1 MGARIVYPSQEDL
14 LKTFRYE
21 DGQLFWREPGYNR
34 RNLSKPAGSKFP
46 NGYLSVSWSEDGK
59 RSRLLVHRV
68 VWIMHH
74 GVVPQTIDHINRDR
88 TDNRIENLRDVSMSI
103 NHMNR
108 RDTHRVYDLPRGVS
122 LQAPGRYSAQ
132 RRLNGTQTC
141 IGVYDTP
148 EKAFIAYVAFS
159 KGAGLPVYET

>member
-1 MGARIVYPSQEDL
+1 MGTRITYPSQEDL

-21 DGQLFWREPGYNR
+21 DGQLYWREQRYR
-34 RNLSKPAGSKFP
+34 RDLSKPAGSKFR
-46 NGYLSVSWSEDGK
+46 NGYLSVSWSRGGS

-88 TDNRIENLRDVSMSI
+88 ADNRLENLRDVSLSV

-108 RDTHRVYDLPRGVS
+108 RDTHYRHSLPRGVTM
-122 LQAPGRYSAQ
+122 QKNKFKAQ
-132 RRLNGTQTC
+132 RRLNGEQVC
-141 IGVYDTP
+141 IGVYDTA
-148 EKAFIAYVAFS
+148 EKAFIAFVAFS